1 MSVCQSVIAQ
11 VKGLLELL
19 SFRTSCL
26 YLVPPLQKSLSLG
39 NIQTRLILFSLNRAF
54 HATKKHPFPVTSKY
68 FSLFLASFNFISY
81 LCRQSGK
88 DPLGRRSVMLLT
100 CGTKTWEIFKQGC
113 NKQEGTTASAHLCV
127 GLCSIFLLQVF
138 SRPSFRNWQG
148 SPALLLC
155 GRTIENQIRKKLWKW
170 NYFYSLYSWV
180 CVAQEH

>member
-26 YLVPPLQKSLSLG
+26 YLVPPLQKSLSLD

-113 NKQEGTTASAHLCV
+113 NKQESTTASTLYAWGCAPFSYY
-127 GLCSIFLLQVF
+127 GFLTTFVPELVRQ
-138 SRPSFRNWQG
+138 SRASAMW
-148 SPALLLC
+148 
-155 GRTIENQIRKKLWKW
+155 
-170 NYFYSLYSWV
+170 
-180 CVAQEH
+180 